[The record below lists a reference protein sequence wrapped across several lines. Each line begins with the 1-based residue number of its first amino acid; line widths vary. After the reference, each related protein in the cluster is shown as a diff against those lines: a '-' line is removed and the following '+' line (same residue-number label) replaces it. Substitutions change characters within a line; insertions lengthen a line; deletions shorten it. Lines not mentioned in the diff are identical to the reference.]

1 MTTFSRRLLSSTIAL
16 TLTLG
21 LVACNSADD
30 AEAELVGE
38 PIAAIAAPE
47 GQQWTDTV
55 QVTERGGYLQ
65 GNPAAPIKLIEYGS
79 LTCPACAAF
88 AGDAAEPL
96 RANYVNTGRVSF
108 EFRSIVI
115 HGPLDLVLTR
125 LIGCGPKEAAQPLAD
140 QIWANLATIQQN
152 AYANQ
157 PAFEA
162 ALQLPEDQ
170 RFVALANVAG
180 LYDFF
185 AARGLSE
192 DQARTCL
199 ADFSEMKRLADL
211 SQTYAEDDGVSR
223 TPTFTLNGRMMDESS
238 WTAVEAALQRA
249 GAR

>member
-55 QVTERGGYLQ
+55 QVTERVGYLQ

-108 EFRSIVI
+108 
-115 HGPLDLVLTR
+115 
-125 LIGCGPKEAAQPLAD
+125 
-140 QIWANLATIQQN
+140 
-152 AYANQ
+152 
-157 PAFEA
+157 
-162 ALQLPEDQ
+162 
-170 RFVALANVAG
+170 
-180 LYDFF
+180 
-185 AARGLSE
+185 
-192 DQARTCL
+192 
-199 ADFSEMKRLADL
+199 
-211 SQTYAEDDGVSR
+211 
-223 TPTFTLNGRMMDESS
+223 
-238 WTAVEAALQRA
+238 
-249 GAR
+249 